1 MGTLSGGMGS
11 AVAAALVLS
20 GSACSTGLPPAPAV
34 TGLLPGLVEL
44 DAGTTALLQAVSPVN
59 DRVVWISGH
68 AGTWARS
75 EDGGETWRSGVVRG
89 ADTLQFRD
97 LYALD
102 ARRAWLLSAGNGDV
116 SRIYYTE
123 DGGETWTEQF
133 RNGNSRA
140 FYDCLAFWDERNGLA
155 LSDGT
160 DGRFPLLATRD
171 GKTWTLL
178 PEPARPAARPGEGAF
193 AASGT
198 CLVTVGDNHAW
209 FGTGAAAEGRARV
222 IRTNDR
228 GRSWLAIETPIPSGP
243 AAGIATVAF
252 RDRHHGVALGGDLA
266 RPDSFTDNVAVT
278 EDGGS
283 SWTVGARPPFP
294 GAIYGAAYEPGTD
307 RPALVAVGPR
317 GAAVSWDD
325 AQSWSLIDTRAY
337 WSVGI
342 ARGGRAWLVGP
353 GGRIHRF
360 DIPPGPR

>member
-1 MGTLSGGMGS
+1 MGTNSGATAS
-11 AVAAALVLS
+11 AIAVALVLT
-20 GSACSTGLPPAPAV
+20 GIACTSGLPPAPTV
-34 TGLLPGLVEL
+34 TTLLPALDEL

-59 DRVVWISGH
+59 NRLVWISGH

-75 EDGGETWRSGVVRG
+75 EDGGDTWTSGVVRG

-97 LYALD
+97 LHALD
-102 ARRAWLLSAGNGDV
+102 ARRAWLLSAGTGDV

-140 FYDCLAFWDERNGLA
+140 FYDCVAFWDEKNGLA
-155 LSDGT
+155 LSDGA

-171 GKTWTLL
+171 GKTWSLL
-178 PEPARPAARPGEGAF
+178 PEPSRPAARPGEGAF

-198 CLVTVGDNHAW
+198 CLVTVDASHAW

-228 GRSWLAIETPIPSGP
+228 GRSWLAIETPIASGP
-243 AAGIATVAF
+243 AAGIAAVAF

-283 SWTVGARPPFP
+283 TWTVGARPPFP
-294 GAIYGAAYEPGTD
+294 GAVYGAAYQPGTYH
-307 RPALVAVGPR
+307 PALVAVGPR

-325 AQSWSLIDTRAY
+325 ARSWTLIDTRAY

-342 ARGGRAWLVGP
+342 APGGRAWLVGP
-353 GGRIHRF
+353 GGRIHRL
-360 DIPPGPR
+360 DIPIEQR